1 MPAADVDVEAF
12 RLPVEAAPQM
22 EVFEALRVGEGR

>member
-12 RLPVEAAPQM
+12 SLPLEATPQVE
-22 EVFEALRVGEGR
+22 VLEALRVGEGG